1 MITLL
6 TGENSFE
13 IDRSVQAI
21 ISDFKGQPETYD
33 GVELGT
39 NDLPNIVM
47 GATLFANERLVIIK
61 SLSDNK
67 QIWDAL
73 IDWLPR
79 LSDDVHVALVDPKPD
94 KRTKTYKELTKVASV
109 KEHKLWGDRDTSLAQ
124 QWVIEEAQKQGMKL
138 AQNSARL
145 LVDRVGINQWELWH
159 ALQKLVVLDEI
170 SPQTISEVIDA
181 HPRENVFNLFE
192 AALRGDAQRVSA
204 MLQTLELTEDPY
216 MVFGLLGGQAFQL
229 VALMNAEKPTSEVA
243 KDIGAHPFALGKLE
257 PYAKK
262 RKADGKQIITIFA
275 DADSAMKTSG
285 GEPWLLIERALIKV
299 ASL

>member
-13 IDRSVQAI
+13 IDRSVRVI
-21 ISDFKGQPETYD
+21 ISSFNGQPETYD
-33 GVELGT
+33 GVELGM
-39 NDLPNIVM
+39 NDLPNILM

-61 SLSDNK
+61 SLSENK

-73 IDWLPR
+73 TDWLPR
-79 LSDDVHVALVDPKPD
+79 LSDDVHVVLVEPKPD
-94 KRTKTYKELTKVASV
+94 KRTKAYKELMKIASI
-109 KEHKLWGDRDTSLAQ
+109 KEHKLWGDRDTALAQ
-124 QWVIEEAQKQGMKL
+124 KWVTEEAQKQGMKL
-138 AQNSARL
+138 NQNNVRL
-145 LVDRVGINQWELWH
+145 LVDRVGLDQWELWN

-170 SPQTISEVIDA
+170 SSQTISEVIDA

-192 AALRGDAQRVSA
+192 ATLRGDAQRVSA
-204 MLQTLELTEDPY
+204 MLRTLEVAEDPY
-216 MVFGLLGGQAFQL
+216 MVFGLLSGQAFQL
-229 VALMNAEKPTSEVA
+229 IALMNAEKPTSEVA

-262 RKADGKQIITIFA
+262 RKTDGKQIIAIFA